1 MRKNRIQAM
10 RIKKHIVSLCLLF
23 LFGVFFAA
31 NCFAA
36 ENGPSRV
43 INVVYD
49 DSGSMY
55 ENNDDVVVDTWCQ
68 AKYSMEVFAAMLGP
82 NDTMHVYY
90 MSDYQGGGNKGPRL
104 TLNGGDGATA
114 NVNKIHAETTR
125 AGATPF
131 HSVRKAYSDLAAE
144 TADERWLVILTDGA
158 FEDGRTSR
166 EEVDAY
172 LAQKDPDISVMFL
185 AMGPDAAGITQ
196 KQEDNIFY
204 VEARTNSQILGQ
216 ITGICTRVFN
226 SNRLEVN
233 PSTKTISF
241 DVPMGEL
248 TVFAQGANVKIN
260 GVKTED
266 GRLIKSAKAPVKVS
280 YSDCDAVNYSNEPT
294 TDLLGSVVTFV
305 DDFESG
311 TYTLDVT
318 GAESIEVYYKP
329 NVEVAMY
336 LSDSEGKEVT
346 DIENL
351 EVGDYTISF
360 GFVKAGTDQPVN
372 QSSLLGNI
380 TYEAN
385 VTNNGV
391 LHEQTYASGDT
402 IHLEEGPLTVE
413 IIARYLDYNSV
424 STTRSYDIFR
434 NKNVTFRLRKDP
446 LFDLKSGGR
455 LDENQYLELEL
466 QADDHIITEEEWK
479 AMSLPD
485 VTLTDKKSSSRIQG
499 FRCEKTDEI
508 GIYRIYPVLPEDGAR
523 SVEYGDFSYE
533 IEFRQ
538 QFGEESWYGKEEKTM
553 RFRDS
558 RSWFEKNKEFLIRM
572 IKIGIL
578 VLFLAGYLPFIKN
591 YLPKTLKRRPNIRCT
606 PQALGQRR
614 RNEEGLFRIDFI
626 STVLPYV
633 SQKGSLQF
641 VPDGVYDVTPLSLK
655 AMRSHRM
662 KVLNYTDY
670 ADEKNI
676 RFNGQQVKADDKN
689 LIITAGGSIEVK
701 RNGWKYYCLPTEAA
715 H

>member
-10 RIKKHIVSLCLLF
+10 RIKKKHIVSLCLLF

-172 LAQKDPDISVMFL
+172 LTQKDPDISVMFL

-280 YSDCDAVNYSNEPT
+280 YSSCDAVNYSNEPT
-294 TDLLGSVVTFV
+294 KDLLGSVVTFV

-336 LSDSEGKEVT
+336 LTDSEGNEVT

-372 QSSLLGNI
+372 QSALLGNI

-466 QADDHIITEEEWK
+466 QADDHIITEEEWE

-523 SVEYGDFSYE
+523 SVEYEDFSYE
-533 IEFRQ
+533 IEFCQ

-558 RSWFEKNKEFLIRM
+558 RSWFEKNKDAIILT
-572 IKIGIL
+572 IKL
-578 VLFLAGYLPFIKN
+578 VLLAVLILSYLPFVKP
-591 YLPKTLKRRPNIRCT
+591 YLPRRLKLKPLIRCVPLRRGEREKEASGEFKKDPLT
-606 PQALGQRR
+606 TFLPLCAQR
-614 RNEEGLFRIDFI
+614 GTIRI
-626 STVLPYV
+626 
-633 SQKGSLQF
+633 
-641 VPDGVYDVTPLSLK
+641 VPRGV
-655 AMRSHRM
+655 HRVPSM
-662 KVLNYTDY
+662 S
-670 ADEKNI
+670 
-676 RFNGQQVKADDKN
+676 VKALRGRRIAIMNYKSFIGKGVTFDGEAVENETEK
-689 LIITAGGSIEVK
+689 LTITAGSNIETQK
-701 RNGWKYYCLPTEAA
+701 DGWTYSCSLVETK
-715 H
+715 